1 MNNNNHRNRMM
12 EVEINE
18 KLATAL
24 RAIAEARALSIA
36 EGTRYLEASLD
47 DAREVIIKAIRDNL
61 SIDRE

>member
-24 RAIAEARALSIA
+24 RAIAEARSLSIA